1 MHRQLLSKEIN
12 IKVWTIALTLQG
24 NKSLN
29 GLQKYTNTQPQQ
41 KNTIEK
47 GTEQLSPLPT
57 KSKLLRRVTALG
69 FLHFT
74 SAPEPPHNRAHCT
87 FKATRAITNPTK
99 SFSCDV
105 C

>member
-1 MHRQLLSKEIN
+1 MHRQLLSKGDQHPD
-12 IKVWTIALTLQG
+12 WTIALTLQG

-41 KNTIEK
+41 KNAIEK

-74 SAPEPPHNRAHCT
+74 SAPEPPHNRAHFT
-87 FKATRAITNPTK
+87 FNATRAITNATK